1 MHFITKGTVDV
12 VSEDGETVYETL
24 MEGDYFGEM
33 SCLCGIPSLVSFK
46 YVQLYNIAIRICTKC
61 LMAVCKVV
69 WLEVV
74 Q

>member
-46 YVQLYNIAIRICTKC
+46 YVQLYNIRSYTD
-61 LMAVCKVV
+61 LH
-69 WLEVV
+69 
-74 Q
+74 